1 MFITSYRL
9 YIIIES
15 ISLVIIIRVF
25 IKKYLSRLLAS
36 IYNFNLCVATLLPVA
51 SPKKRNQEKCKP
63 ANWPAGPA
71 GKRKLVGL
79 IIIIRIFI
87 RA

>member
-25 IKKYLSRLLAS
+25 IM
-36 IYNFNLCVATLLPVA
+36 IYNLYLFATHQ
-51 SPKKRNQEKCKP
+51 KKKETKLAKEKCKL
-63 ANWPAGPA
+63 AKEKKAGIF
-71 GKRKLVGL
+71 KR
-79 IIIIRIFI
+79 
-87 RA
+87 A

>member
-25 IKKYLSRLLAS
+25 IKYLSRLLAS
-36 IYNFNLCVATLLPVA
+36 IYNFNLCVATLLPLQ
-51 SPKKRNQEKCKP
+51 KKETKKSANQQT
-63 ANWPAGPA
+63 GPLA
-71 GKRKLVGL
+71 RLAKESWLV
-79 IIIIRIFI
+79 
-87 RA
+87 

>member
-25 IKKYLSRLLAS
+25 IKYLSRLLAS
-36 IYNFNLCVATLLPVA
+36 IYNLCVATLLPLQ
-51 SPKKRNQEKCKP
+51 KKETT
-63 ANWPAGPA
+63 

>member
-25 IKKYLSRLLAS
+25 IMIYNTCIYLAS
-36 IYNFNLCVATLLPVA
+36 IYVAYNYCTIVATT
-51 SPKKRNQEKCKP
+51 
-63 ANWPAGPA
+63 
-71 GKRKLVGL
+71 
-79 IIIIRIFI
+79 
-87 RA
+87 

>member
-25 IKKYLSRLLAS
+25 IKYLSRLLAS

-63 ANWPAGPA
+63 ANWPAGTA

>member
-25 IKKYLSRLLAS
+25 IM
-36 IYNFNLCVATLLPVA
+36 IYNLYLFATHQK
-51 SPKKRNQEKCKP
+51 KKRNQKKS
-63 ANWPAGPA
+63 ANWQKKKA
-71 GKRKLVGL
+71 GL
-79 IIIIRIFI
+79 IIYYTYFYTSV
-87 RA
+87 ASAVWC

>member
-25 IKKYLSRLLAS
+25 IKYLSRLLAS
-36 IYNFNLCVATLLPVA
+36 IYNLCVATELFNNYNTYFYTSVA
-51 SPKKRNQEKCKP
+51 SAVWC
-63 ANWPAGPA
+63 
-71 GKRKLVGL
+71 
-79 IIIIRIFI
+79 
-87 RA
+87 

>member
-25 IKKYLSRLLAS
+25 IMIYLFATHQKKKE
-36 IYNFNLCVATLLPVA
+36 T
-51 SPKKRNQEKCKP
+51 KRKVQT
-63 ANWPAGPA
+63 
-71 GKRKLVGL
+71 GKRKKLV
-79 IIIIRIFI
+79 
-87 RA
+87 

>member
-25 IKKYLSRLLAS
+25 IKYLSRLLAS
-36 IYNFNLCVATLLPVA
+36 IYNLCVATLLPLQ
-51 SPKKRNQEKCKP
+51 KKETKKSANQQT
-63 ANWPAGPA
+63 GPLA
-71 GKRKLVGL
+71 RLAKESWLV
-79 IIIIRIFI
+79 
-87 RA
+87 

>member
-25 IKKYLSRLLAS
+25 IIQKKKE
-36 IYNFNLCVATLLPVA
+36 T
-51 SPKKRNQEKCKP
+51 KKEKCKL
-63 ANWPAGPA
+63 AKEKSWFNNLLYVFLYE
-71 GKRKLVGL
+71 RS
-79 IIIIRIFI
+79 
-87 RA
+87 